1 LGIFRYRTRC
11 GTVYGHTGNTAG
23 FTQFVA
29 ATGNGLR
36 SVVVS
41 INAQITPDSNPER
54 FTQLR
59 HIYRLAVCAALAPC

>member
-1 LGIFRYRTRC
+1 
-11 GTVYGHTGNTAG
+11 
-23 FTQFVA
+23 
-29 ATGNGLR
+29 
-36 SVVVS
+36 VVVS